1 MTKSAVRTNH
11 LRACA
16 LVFAAVLACAL
27 CGFGA
32 WAHGTA
38 LADDGIDP
46 LWTEDSSFG
55 GKSVYLD
62 PNDSYDVGS
71 TGHINTHV
79 YIEEPGTY
87 TLRGSSKRTCVFI
100 RSGGVT
106 VYLENGL
113 NIDPGAAANGGQSA
127 SAIYVETEEGDV
139 TFVSKENATIKLSG
153 YWGMPS
159 ILKQKE
165 GSRIIFKTEN
175 EQKPGH
181 IICDRSSYKT
191 GNAVGIGIQQWNS
204 PTPTANLRFES
215 GKVTAKGAGTA
226 AGIGTAAGRFE
237 EGRAVSNIVIT
248 GTAEVVATGGSGG
261 GPGIGSTNGDTTNIT
276 IGGSAKV
283 TATGTKGSPGIGSGC
298 SENDCIGKRV
308 SVTIEGGTVTA
319 KGGSNAPGIGS
330 RGATVDAVTISGGTV
345 SARGDGN
352 NPAIGSGESCIGT
365 TRINVSGGIVTSL
378 SPSEHR
384 PGLGTTKSSG
394 AVDIRISGGTVDM
407 YPGIIG
413 VPKNNE
419 NVYAGSQVVITGG
432 TIRTGSL
439 AIYPAPVNS
448 NNDRVY
454 AATVSLENTS
464 SGSVPSLTVGGVGY
478 TYGVNDLQLRGGHL
492 YLWLPNGGFANA
504 ATHESGACFEG
515 SVIVGNDTA
524 TQGTLYLGNNVILD
538 GGSVEETVGSARV
551 SRQATRLTNVSAP
564 TAQDGYVYISYRSA
578 DKLIPV
584 ADAASNQIVTGDDR
598 YVDRATGMWIYEGD
612 YPVTLSA
619 SWRAVTYGIRF
630 DANVPDSAST
640 EARGSMAE
648 MKNLTFG
655 EKYTL
660 PENGFVLPG
669 YRFVGWNT
677 EPDGDGWG
685 SFGDEGT
692 INGENIVEGSSSG
705 PYTLYAQ
712 WEPLSYEVTF
722 VPGEGA
728 TGESQTQTLCFDEEE
743 PLDPNDFTRVEYAF
757 AGWRA
762 EGGTVY
768 ADGAMVENLC
778 KIEDDGSIEGFTLTA
793 QWTIDDSVT
802 IVITKDDKPDV
813 FEPQAI
819 KLVSTDDA
827 SSRFGDFEMQDDGM
841 YSCKN
846 IPPGT
851 YGISIIAGSQIYS
864 TDGVTVTVKAGA
876 HPVVS
881 LAYYTVSAVSKET
894 DCVTA
899 HLDGATEHDVEGVH
913 TETLTVLKGTRVSLS
928 TEEQTGYVFDGYTCV
943 GVAPSDLV
951 ASKAESQQ
959 ITINGAVE
967 ITPHTR
973 SAVYKVEFVSNV
985 PDDASG
991 SVYGKMEPMAIAYM
1005 QELPLSEN
1013 AYRLNGYTFA
1023 GWNTASDGS
1032 GSSYADGAS
1041 VSNLATEDGATVTL
1055 YAQWK
1060 ANACTVRF
1068 DGNKP
1073 AQASTDLTGSMA
1085 DMHLTYDGTKRQL
1098 APNGFS
1104 LPGYEFAGWNTASD
1118 GSGSPYADGASVS
1131 NLATEDGA
1139 TVTLYAQWRPLTYT
1153 ISFEK
1158 SADSVTASSITGSMD
1173 CLEVA
1178 FDETVQLP
1186 GCGFVY
1192 EGHVFSHW
1200 STGALGSFY
1209 GDGASVKN
1217 LCGMPGTDGKLSS
1230 VTLSANWV
1238 EVGETAIVVRLDG
1251 APASDLGADDVS
1263 LKPLDAET
1271 LYRGT
1276 SRGDG
1281 RFVFSDLPEGD
1292 SESDVY
1298 VVVIDGYDTGDLVVR
1313 RGETVTLDF
1322 YSVTITEGEH
1332 IASVWLSDPDKPAT
1346 TIPHVLAGTIVS
1358 VGATAD
1364 VGYVFDCYAA
1374 TGTDPTWDPTVAEQ
1388 GIVVESAI
1396 DITAH
1401 ARPAAY
1407 TVRFSANIPDTASTA
1422 SQATGSM
1429 ADQEMVYDVASNLS
1443 ANAFALP
1450 GYEFAGWN
1458 TKADGTGGS
1467 YADVGSVSNLATED
1481 GATVT
1486 LYAQWEPLTYTI
1498 TYVPG
1503 KGFPD
1508 AGGQLATSEAT
1519 FDTSTK
1525 LASIADLGFTPPSG
1539 ESFAGWSTGALGH
1552 YYVDGEAVVN
1562 LCSLDESGDPQG
1574 LALIAQWADVSVT
1587 TVVVTDDDV
1596 PSTRFGKAD
1605 VELRAQDGTRYTA
1618 ASASDGVFTFGDGA
1632 SSLPDESFTI
1642 VVDGVDTGVEVSRG
1656 GTAKVAF
1663 CTVEVEAESGA
1674 NVRLFDSD
1682 GTKLGSPSFVL
1693 EGARVKIEATVDEG
1707 FEFESYTAIGTQPA
1721 WEDNDPT
1728 KASQEITVNGKT
1740 LIEAHAFR
1748 IIYTVAFGANGGT
1761 GTMEKQDMVYGEPQ
1775 NLFANAFTRAGYTF
1789 AGWNTAADGS
1799 GTGYADG
1806 ERVSNLIAVNDATVT
1821 LYAQWSLI
1829 PPPAPS
1835 TNAVDREVAGHGTV
1849 TVDPERASAG
1859 DTVTVTS
1866 QPDDGYGLFAIEV
1879 VDSAGNVVA
1888 LTDNEDGTYT
1898 FEMPASS
1905 VTVKATFKVILPFLD
1920 LDWSH
1925 WGYDDIALAYE
1936 RGLMNGYGDGTF
1948 GADDVTTRGMAATVI
1963 WRLAGSPQATSD
1975 MPFSDVGDGV
1985 WYTEAIRWAAEAGV
1999 ANGYGGTDLFGPEDD
2014 LTREQIVVL
2023 LMRYA
2028 ETQGMDTSAR
2038 ADLSAFPDGDA
2049 TSVWARDAVEWAV
2062 AVGLLRGDSNTGEL
2076 DPQGGG
2082 SRAALA
2088 ALVMRYDTM
2097 LPVGM

>member
-181 IICDRSSYKT
+181 IICDRSSYKM

-248 GTAEVVATGGSGG
+248 GTAEVVATGGNGG
-261 GPGIGSTNGDTTNIT
+261 GPGIGSVYGDTTNI
-276 IGGSAKV
+276 IISGNAKV
-283 TATGTKGSPGIGSGC
+283 TATGTKGSPGIGSGS
-298 SENDCIGKRV
+298 SERSCIGKRV

-319 KGGSNAPGIGS
+319 QGGSNAPGIGS

-492 YLWLPNGGFANA
+492 YLWLPNGGFTNA

-677 EPDGDGWG
+677 EPDGTGWG
-685 SFGDEGT
+685 SFDDGDT
-692 INGENIVEGSSSG
+692 INGEDIVEGSSAG

-722 VPGEGA
+722 EPGEGA
-728 TGESQTQTLCFDEEE
+728 TGDSYTRKFVFDEEDE
-743 PLDPNDFTRVEYAF
+743 LEPNDFTHDEYVF
-757 AGWRA
+757 AGWKA
-762 EGGTVY
+762 DNGAIY
-768 ADGAMVENLC
+768 ADEAVVENLC
-778 KIEDDGSIEGFTLTA
+778 AVNDDGSVEGFTLTA
-793 QWTIDDSVT
+793 QWAIDDSVT
-802 IVITKDDKPDV
+802 VVITKDDAPV
-813 FEPQAI
+813 EIEPSAI
-819 KLVSTDDA
+819 KLVSTDGGWPVTGFE
-827 SSRFGDFEMQDDGM
+827 SEGDGRYSLESVAPDTYAIEIDSGSDDYPTTGVAVNLE
-841 YSCKN
+841 S
-846 IPPGT
+846 GT
-851 YGISIIAGSQIYS
+851 HA
-864 TDGVTVTVKAGA
+864 
-876 HPVVS
+876 VVP

-899 HLDGATEHDVEGVH
+899 RLDGATEHDVEGVH
-913 TETLTVLKGTRVSLS
+913 TETLTVLNGTQVSLS

-973 SAVYKVEFVSNV
+973 SAVYTVKFDANL
-985 PDDASG
+985 PDGAS
-991 SVYGKMEPMAIAYM
+991 SSPYGKMEPMAIAYM

-1013 AYRLNGYTFA
+1013 AFRLSGYTFA
-1023 GWNTASDGS
+1023 GW
-1032 GSSYADGAS
+1032 SSAPGGEVEYADGAT
-1041 VSNLATEDGATVTL
+1041 VKNLATDDGATVTL
-1055 YAQWK
+1055 YAQWE
-1060 ANACTVRF
+1060 ANAYTVRF

-1073 AQASTDLTGSMA
+1073 AQASTDLDGSMT
-1085 DMHLTYDGTKRQL
+1085 DMHLTYDGTERQL

-1158 SADSVTASSITGSMD
+1158 SADPVTASSITGGMD

-1200 STGALGSFY
+1200 STVALGSSY

-1217 LCGMPGTDGKLSS
+1217 LCGSPDSEGELGS
-1230 VTLSANWV
+1230 VTLSANWM
-1238 EVGETAIVVRLDG
+1238 EAGETSIVVRLDG
-1251 APASDLGADDVS
+1251 APVNDLDAEDVK
-1263 LKPLDAET
+1263 LKPLDAEISF
-1271 LYRGT
+1271 RGI
-1276 SRGDG
+1276 RQEDG
-1281 RFVFSDLPEGD
+1281 RFVFQNLPEGG
-1292 SESDVY
+1292 SENDVY
-1298 VVVIDGYDTGDLVVR
+1298 AIEIDGYDTGDLVVQ
-1313 RGETVTLDF
+1313 RGETMTLDF
-1322 YSVTITEGEH
+1322 YSVTITKGEH
-1332 IASVWLSDPDKPAT
+1332 IASAWVGGEGVSAV
-1346 TIPHVLAGTIVS
+1346 PHVLAGAIVNI
-1358 VGATAD
+1358 GATASE
-1364 VGYVFDCYAA
+1364 GYVFDCYTA
-1374 TGTDPTWDPTVAEQ
+1374 TGTDPAWDPTVAEQ
-1388 GIVVESAI
+1388 GIVVSSEV

-1407 TVRFSANIPDTASTA
+1407 TVRFSANIPDVASTA

-1429 ADQEMVYDVASNLS
+1429 ADQEMTYDAASNLS
-1443 ANAFALP
+1443 ANTFTLP
-1450 GYEFAGWN
+1450 GYRFAGWN
-1458 TKADGTGGS
+1458 TEPGGTGTR
-1467 YADVGSVSNLATED
+1467 YADAANVISLSAED

-1498 TYVPG
+1498 AYVPG
-1503 KGFPD
+1503 EGSSG
-1508 AGGQLATSEAT
+1508 AGGQQATSEAT
-1519 FDTSTK
+1519 FDEPTS
-1525 LASIADLGFTPPSG
+1525 LRSIADLGFTSPSG

-1552 YYVDGEAVVN
+1552 YYVDGEEVVN
-1562 LCSLDESGDPQG
+1562 LCSLDESGAPQG
-1574 LALIAQWADVSVT
+1574 LMLTAQWADASVT

-1596 PSTRFGKAD
+1596 PSTRFGEAD
-1605 VELRAQDGTRYTA
+1605 VELRAQDGALYGVA
-1618 ASASDGVFTFGDGA
+1618 NADNGVFTFGDG
-1632 SSLPDESFTI
+1632 SNSLPEGSFAV
-1642 VVDGVDTGVEVSRG
+1642 VVDGVDTGVKVSRG

-1663 CTVEVEAESGA
+1663 CTVEVGA
-1674 NVRLFDSD
+1674 DLGASVRFFDSG
-1682 GTKLGSPSFVL
+1682 GTELNSPSFVL
-1693 EGARVKIEATVDEG
+1693 KGSQVKIEATVEEG

-1721 WEDNDPT
+1721 WEDSDPT

-1748 IIYTVAFGANGGT
+1748 IVYTVTFNANGGT
-1761 GTMEKQDMVYGEPQ
+1761 GSMENQDMVYGEPQ

-1835 TNAVDREVAGHGTV
+1835 TYAIDREVAGHGTIV
-1849 TVDPERASAG
+1849 VDPERASAG

-1905 VTVKATFKVILPFLD
+1905 VTVKATFKVILPFPD

-1948 GADDVTTRGMAATVI
+1948 GADDVTTRGMAVTVI
-1963 WRLAGSPQATSD
+1963 WRLAGSPQATSV

-1999 ANGYGGTDLFGPEDD
+1999 ANGYEGTDLFGPEDD
-2014 LTREQIVVL
+2014 LTREQIVTL
-2023 LMRYA
+2023 LKRYA
-2028 ETQGMDTSAR
+2028 ETQSMDTSAR
-2038 ADLSAFPDGDA
+2038 ADLSAFPDGDS
-2049 TSVWARDAVEWAV
+2049 TSAWARDAVEWAV
-2062 AVGLLRGDSNTGEL
+2062 AAGLLRGDSNTGEL

>member
-11 LRACA
+11 FRACA

-55 GKSVYLD
+55 GKSVYLE
-62 PNDSYDVGS
+62 PNDSYDVGR

-87 TLRGSSKRTCVFI
+87 TLRGSSELTCVYI

-127 SAIYVETEEGDV
+127 SAIYVEAEKGDV

-181 IICDRSSYKT
+181 IICDRSSYKM
-191 GNAVGIGIQQWNS
+191 GNAVGIGVQQLS
-204 PTPTANLRFES
+204 DGQAVTNLRFES
-215 GKVTAKGAGTA
+215 GKVTAKGAGVA
-226 AGIGTAAGRFE
+226 AGIGSAAGRFE
-237 EGRAVSNIVIT
+237 ARSVSNIVIT

-298 SENDCIGKRV
+298 SENDCIDKRV

-492 YLWLPNGGFANA
+492 YLWLPNGGFTNA

-677 EPDGDGWG
+677 EPDGTGWG
-685 SFGDEGT
+685 SFDDGDT
-692 INGENIVEGSSSG
+692 INGEDIVEGSSAG

-722 VPGEGA
+722 EPGEGA
-728 TGESQTQTLCFDEEE
+728 TGDSYTRKFVFDEEDE
-743 PLDPNDFTRVEYAF
+743 LEPNDFTHDEYVF
-757 AGWRA
+757 AGWKA
-762 EGGTVY
+762 DNGAIY
-768 ADGAMVENLC
+768 ADKAVVENLC
-778 KIEDDGSIEGFTLTA
+778 TVNDDGSVEGFTLTA
-793 QWTIDDSVT
+793 QWVIDDSVT
-802 IVITKDDKPDV
+802 VVITKDDSPV
-813 FEPQAI
+813 EIENPGSSI
-819 KLVSTDDA
+819 KLVPTDGA
-827 SSRFGDFEMQDDGM
+827 SAVSGFTRTGDGM
-841 YSCKN
+841 YSLN
-846 IPPGT
+846 GINPGK
-851 YGISIIAGSQIYS
+851 YGIEIDSGSDDYP
-864 TDGVTVTVKAGA
+864 TTGVTVNLKSGTHA
-876 HPVVS
+876 VVP
-881 LAYYTVSAVSKET
+881 LAYYTVSAISKET
-894 DCVTA
+894 DCVIA
-899 HLDGATEHDVEGVH
+899 HLGDATVVDGEGIR
-913 TETLTVLKGTRVSLS
+913 TETLTVLKGAKVSLHA
-928 TEEQTGYVFDGYTCV
+928 EEKPGYVFDGYTCV

-973 SAVYKVEFVSNV
+973 SAVYTVKFNANV
-985 PDDASG
+985 PDGAS
-991 SVYGKMEPMAIAYM
+991 SSPYGEMDPMTIAYM
-1005 QELPLSEN
+1005 QELPLPEN
-1013 AYRLNGYTFA
+1013 AFRLSGYTFT
-1023 GWNTASDGS
+1023 GWSTAADGS
-1032 GSSYADGAS
+1032 GTSYSDAQT
-1041 VSNLATEDGATVTL
+1041 VKNLASEDGATVML
-1055 YAQWK
+1055 YAQWV
-1060 ANACTVRF
+1060 ANTYTVRF

-1073 AQASTDLTGSMA
+1073 AQASTDLDGSMT
-1085 DMHLTYDGTKRQL
+1085 DMNLTYDGTEKVL
-1098 APNGFS
+1098 SPNGFS
-1104 LPGYEFAGWNTASD
+1104 LPGYTFAGWNTAAD
-1118 GSGSPYADGASVS
+1118 GSGTPFADGETVR
-1131 NLATEDGA
+1131 NLTAVNGEV
-1139 TVTLYAQWRPLTYT
+1139 VTFYAQWKPLTYT
-1153 ISFEK
+1153 ISFKK
-1158 SADSVTASSITGSMD
+1158 SADLDIASSVTGSMND
-1173 CLEVA
+1173 LEVA

-1186 GCGFVY
+1186 GCGFAY
-1192 EGHVFSHW
+1192 EGHVFSCW
-1200 STGALGSFY
+1200 STFALGSSY

-1217 LCGMPGTDGKLSS
+1217 LCGTPDADGELSS
-1230 VTLSANWV
+1230 VTLFANWI
-1238 EVGETAIVVRLDG
+1238 EAEETAIVVRLDG
-1251 APASDLGADDVS
+1251 TAADLDAGDVN
-1263 LKPLDAET
+1263 LKPLD
-1271 LYRGT
+1271 GT
-1276 SRGDG
+1276 ALFGGIDQGDG
-1281 RFVFSDLPEGD
+1281 RFVFANLPEGG
-1292 SESDVY
+1292 SENDVY
-1298 VVVIDGYDTGDLVVR
+1298 AIEIDGYDTGDLVVR

-1322 YSVTITEGEH
+1322 FSVTITEGDH
-1332 IASVWLSDPDKPAT
+1332 IARVWLSDPDNPAAN
-1346 TIPHVLAGTIVS
+1346 IPHVLAGTIVNI
-1358 VGATAD
+1358 GATAEE
-1364 VGYVFDCYAA
+1364 GYVFDCYTA
-1374 TGTDPTWDPTVAEQ
+1374 TGADPTWDPTVAEQ
-1388 GIVVESAI
+1388 GIVVESKI

-1407 TVRFSANIPDTASTA
+1407 TVRFNANIPRTASTA
-1422 SQATGSM
+1422 SQAAGSM
-1429 ADQEMVYDVASNLS
+1429 ADQKMTYDAVSSLS
-1443 ANAFALP
+1443 ASAFTLP

-1458 TKADGTGGS
+1458 TEADGSGTG
-1467 YADVGSVSNLATED
+1467 YRDRESVSNLATED
-1481 GATVT
+1481 GTTVT

-1498 TYVPG
+1498 TYDPG
-1503 KGFPD
+1503 EGSS
-1508 AGGQLATSEAT
+1508 GTGEQSATSEAT
-1519 FDTSTK
+1519 FDQPTY
-1525 LASIADLGFTPPSG
+1525 LRSIADLGFSSSSG
-1539 ESFAGWSTGALGH
+1539 ETFVGWSAGALGH
-1552 YYVDGEAVVN
+1552 YYVDGEEVVN
-1562 LCSLDESGDPQG
+1562 LCTLDENGEPKG
-1574 LALIAQWADVSVT
+1574 MTLIAQWADGSQAF
-1587 TVVVTDDDV
+1587 VVITDDDA
-1596 PSTRFGKAD
+1596 PSTRFAAED
-1605 VELRAQDGTRYTA
+1605 IELRQGDSSFGGT
-1618 ASASDGVFTFGDGA
+1618 ASVGDGVFAFGDGVNP
-1632 SSLPDESFTI
+1632 LPDGDFT
-1642 VVDGVDTGVEVSRG
+1642 VVVAGVDTGIKVSKG

-1663 CTVEVEAESGA
+1663 CTVEVEADLGTS
-1674 NVRLFDSD
+1674 VRFSD
-1682 GTKLGSPSFVL
+1682 LGGTKLNSPSFVL
-1693 EGARVKIEATVDEG
+1693 KGSQVKIEATVEEG
-1707 FEFESYTAIGTQPA
+1707 FEFESYTAIGTQPT
-1721 WEDNDPT
+1721 WEKGGPT
-1728 KASQEITVNGKT
+1728 KASQTITVNGKT

-1748 IIYTVAFGANGGT
+1748 IIYTVAFAANGGT
-1761 GTMEKQDMVYGEPQ
+1761 GAMEKQDMVYGEPQ

-1789 AGWNTAADGS
+1789 VGWNTAADGS
-1799 GTGYADG
+1799 GTGYADS
-1806 ERVSNLIAVNDATVT
+1806 ECVSNLIAVNDATVT
-1821 LYAQWSLI
+1821 LYAQWSLV

-1835 TNAVDREVAGHGTV
+1835 TYTIDREVAGHGTV
-1849 TVDPERASAG
+1849 VVDPERASAG

-1948 GADDVTTRGMAATVI
+1948 GADDVTTRGMAVTVI